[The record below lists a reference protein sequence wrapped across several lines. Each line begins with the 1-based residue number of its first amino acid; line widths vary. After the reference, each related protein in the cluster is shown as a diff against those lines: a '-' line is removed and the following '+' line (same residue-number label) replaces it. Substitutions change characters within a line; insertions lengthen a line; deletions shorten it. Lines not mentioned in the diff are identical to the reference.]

1 VDPVHAT
8 EASAAT
14 GSVIVTALD
23 GRPGGSGPLAGWR
36 IGVKDNVAV
45 AGVRST
51 RGSAF
56 FAEHVAPADAEV
68 VNRLRAAGAGI
79 TATLNMAEFALG
91 VTSQNSVHGGVVNP
105 WDPTRIPG
113 GSSGGSGAAVASG
126 LVDAALGTDTGGSV
140 RLPASMCGVTGLR
153 PTYGTVPEDGIFP
166 CCPETD
172 ATGPLTRTAAQAGLL
187 AAVLTGREPVA
198 PRPRR
203 PDVVGVVAL
212 SGAVDAGHGA
222 ERSWTIDPAVT
233 TRVDEAVRVF
243 ADGGATLREV
253 TVPGLETVRDDLY
266 VVVYHDLAA
275 LHAERLRDAP
285 ERFQAD
291 TLTRLRL
298 GLGLSA
304 ADREAAMTRLAEFRA
319 GVEEVLADVDVLVT
333 PTVPVDVPRVGADP
347 DVVALTKRVGELT
360 APWAVHRGPT
370 LSVPV
375 GMHPASGMPV
385 GMQLTGPLGADDAV
399 CAAGAWFQERT
410 AWHEQRPP
418 SPR

>member
-1 VDPVHAT
+1 VDPFHA
-8 EASAAT
+8 
-14 GSVIVTALD
+14 IVTALD
-23 GRPGGSGPLAGWR
+23 ERPGESGPLAGWR
-36 IGVKDNVAV
+36 VGVKDNVAV

-56 FAEHVAPADAEV
+56 FTEHVAPADAEV
-68 VNRLRAAGAGI
+68 VTRMRAAGAGI

-105 WDPTRIPG
+105 WDPGRIPG
-113 GSSGGSGAAVASG
+113 GSSGGSGAAVAAG

-153 PTYGTVPEDGIFP
+153 PTYGTVPDDGVFP

-187 AAVLTGREPVA
+187 AAVLSGRDPVA
-198 PRPRR
+198 PGPHR
-203 PDVVGVVAL
+203 PDVVGVVTL
-212 SGAVDAGHGA
+212 SAAVDP
-222 ERSWTIDPAVT
+222 EVT
-233 TRVDEAVRVF
+233 GRVDEALGVF
-243 ADGGATLREV
+243 ADGGATLRAV
-253 TVPGLETVRDDLY
+253 TIPGLETVRDDLY
-266 VVVYHDLAA
+266 AVVYHDLAA

-285 ERFQAD
+285 ERFRPD

-298 GLGLSA
+298 GLELTA
-304 ADREAAMTRLAEFRA
+304 TDREHAVARLAAFRA

-347 DVVALTKRVGELT
+347 DVVALTRRVGELT

-370 LSVPV
+370 ISVPV
-375 GMHPASGMPV
+375 GPHPASGMPI
-385 GMQLTGPLGADDAV
+385 GMQLTGPAHADDAV
-399 CAAGAWFQERT
+399 CAAGAWLQERT